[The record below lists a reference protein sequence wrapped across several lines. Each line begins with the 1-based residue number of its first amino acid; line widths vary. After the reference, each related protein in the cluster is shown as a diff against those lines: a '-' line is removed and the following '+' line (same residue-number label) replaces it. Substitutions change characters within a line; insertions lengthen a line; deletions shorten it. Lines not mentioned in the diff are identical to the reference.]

1 MVVQAFEESAAQ
13 RQAMAVPR
21 LLRVEDMPTVE
32 GIRTPKDLYWVLQN
46 PAPLAGMTYPSW
58 KVPWQRLYDLG
69 FRHVVCLTHDQ
80 PEYDP
85 GPLLIAFSARLE
97 DLIGQR
103 QPHDPPGEARRV
115 AEAAS
120 VVLERLKAEQGV
132 IVHCAGGTGRTGTV
146 IGVVLRQLGLPAT
159 DTVRYLNRLHRI
171 RGQDG
176 WPESPW
182 QADLVSDL

>member
-1 MVVQAFEESAAQ
+1 
-13 RQAMAVPR
+13 MATPLLLLPEHMPR
-21 LLRVEDMPTVE
+21 VRGLRIPRDF
-32 GIRTPKDLYWVLQN
+32 YWVLRS

-58 KVPWQRLYDLG
+58 QVPWKRLHRLG
-69 FRHVVCLTHDQ
+69 FHHVVCLTHER

-85 GPLLIAFSARLE
+85 SPLDIAFSARLE

-103 QPHDPPGEARRV
+103 QPQNPSGEARKV
-115 AEAAS
+115 TEAAAA
-120 VVLERLKAEQGV
+120 VLEGLRAGQGV

-146 IGVVLRQLGLPAT
+146 IGVALRHLGMPGAEV
-159 DTVRYLNRLHRI
+159 VRYLDRLHRE

-182 QADLVSDL
+182 QAGLVEAG